1 MSIAGEISGLTE
13 LIQAKFPAVTVH
25 RFQGPA
31 LPVAGE
37 FVIELKQ
44 ETRRSDSRSHTLA
57 ERQYAVVYYAEQV
70 EEVVLSLEALSRY
83 LMNERAEADTGKTG
97 GAGSIRAESFAIS
110 TPEKLEGGLHK
121 GTGTVVINTREPVA
135 IRQYEKINKVE
146 YRTTINLKG
155 GMNE

>member
-1 MSIAGEISGLTE
+1 MSMAEEVSGLAE
-13 LIQAKFPAVTVH
+13 LIQAKFPEVTVH

-31 LPVAGE
+31 LPAAGE

-57 ERQYAVVYYAEQV
+57 ERQYAIVYYAEQA
-70 EEVVLSLEALSRY
+70 EEAVLGLEALSRY
-83 LMNERAEADTGKTG
+83 LMNERTEAGALKTG
-97 GAGSIRAESFAIS
+97 EAKALRAESFTITS
-110 TPEKLEGGLHK
+110 PEKLEGGLQK
-121 GTGTVVINTREPVA
+121 GTGTVVINTREAVA
-135 IRQYEKINKVE
+135 IRQYEKIQKVE